1 MAKYL
6 GLDGVQ
12 GTPLE
17 LRFDQD
23 GQRFAGV
30 VPISDSP
37 TGYYKVVNLF
47 VAPEGKL
54 VIQYSDQP
62 AGT

>member
-1 MAKYL
+1 MARYL
-6 GLDGVQ
+6 GLDGLQ

-30 VPISDSP
+30 VPISDPSV
-37 TGYYKVVNLF
+37 GYHRVLNIF
-47 VAPEGKL
+47 VTPEKRL
-54 VIQYSDQP
+54 VIEYSDQ
-62 AGT
+62 AVGV

>member
-6 GLDGVQ
+6 GLDGFQ

-30 VPISDSP
+30 VPISDP
-37 TGYYKVVNLF
+37 PVGCYKVLNIF
-47 VAPEGKL
+47 VTPEKRL
-54 VIQYSDQP
+54 VLEYSDQ
-62 AGT
+62 AVGA